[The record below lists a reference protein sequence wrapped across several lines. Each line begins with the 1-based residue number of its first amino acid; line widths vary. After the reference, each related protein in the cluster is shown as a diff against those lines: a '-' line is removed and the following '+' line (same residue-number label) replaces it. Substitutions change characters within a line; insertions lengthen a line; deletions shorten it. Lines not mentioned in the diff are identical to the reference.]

1 MAIRNDHDD
10 YDWAVRRNL
19 RQRPLQRDDDYGR
32 PPPRLG
38 DTLTELAMTIA
49 GFVGVILLVY
59 AVLGAFR

>member
-19 RQRPLQRDDDYGR
+19 RQSLHGSEEYRT
-32 PPPRLG
+32 PPRLG
-38 DTLTELAMTIA
+38 DTLIELTAMVA
-49 GFVGVILLVY
+49 GFAGVILVIL